1 MAGGASSSPRSAPV
15 DSREI
20 LRLAVP
26 SFAALVSEP
35 LFLLTDAA
43 VVGHLGTDPL
53 AALAVAGSVVQ
64 TVVGLC
70 VFLAY
75 GTTAAV
81 ARRIGARDEAG
92 ALAAGIAGVWLAV
105 LLGVPLALGV
115 GLGSDGIAGLF
126 GTSAEV
132 RQGATTYLAW
142 AAPGLPAML
151 VVLAAT
157 GILRGLQDTVTPLV
171 VAVVANVANAALNVT
186 LVYGF
191 DLGIA
196 GSAMGTT
203 LAQIGA
209 AIAMLII
216 LVRAARRR
224 GVALGPSWPR
234 VRESAR
240 AGGPLVVRTL
250 TLRAALLL
258 STVLAATLGS
268 AATAAHHVV
277 MTVVTTLAFALDA
290 LAIAAQALTG
300 RLLGAGD
307 LTATLAT
314 TRTMV
319 RWGTAGGLVAAVT
332 LTAVSPWLAWG
343 FTDDPSVHA
352 VAVPALVVAAVV
364 QPISGVVF
372 VLDGVLIGAGDGP
385 YLARAGLI
393 TLVAYAPL
401 ALLVVL
407 MGGGLTWLWVAYGAF
422 MLARLLTLTTRAR
435 STAWLVAG
443 APG

>member
-1 MAGGASSSPRSAPV
+1 VEG
-15 DSREI
+15 REI

-35 LFLLTDAA
+35 VFLLTDAA
-43 VVGHLGTDPL
+43 VVGHLGVDPL

-64 TVVGLC
+64 TLVGLC

-81 ARRIGARDEAG
+81 SRRIGAGDEAG
-92 ALAAGIAGVWLAV
+92 ALGAGIAGVWLAV

-115 GLGSDGIAGLF
+115 GLGADGITGLF
-126 GTSAEV
+126 DTSAAV
-132 RQGATTYLAW
+132 RADAATYLAW

-151 VVLAAT
+151 VVLAGT
-157 GILRGLQDTVTPLV
+157 GILRGLQDTITPLV
-171 VAVVANVANAALNVT
+171 IAVVANVANAGLNVA

-191 DLGIA
+191 ELGIA
-196 GSAMGTT
+196 GSAIGTT
-203 LAQIGA
+203 LAQVGA
-209 AIAMLII
+209 AVAMLVVMI
-216 LVRAARRR
+216 RAARRR
-224 GVALGPSWPR
+224 RVALGPSWVR

-258 STVLAATLGS
+258 STGLAATLGS
-268 AATAAHHVV
+268 ASTAAHHVV

-307 LTATLAT
+307 VTAARDT
-314 TRTMV
+314 TRIMV
-319 RWGTAGGLVAAVT
+319 RWGTGCGLVAAAA
-332 LTAVSPWLAWG
+332 LIAASPWLAWA
-343 FTDDPSVHA
+343 FTDDPGVQA
-352 VAVPALVVAAVV
+352 AAVPALVVAAAV
-364 QPISGVVF
+364 QPVSGVVF

-385 YLARAGLI
+385 YLARAGLL
-393 TLVAYAPL
+393 TLAAYAPS

-407 MGGGLTWLWVAYGAF
+407 VGGGLAWLWVAYGVF
-422 MLARLLTLTTRAR
+422 MLARLMTLTVRAR
-435 STAWLVAG
+435 GSAWLVAG
-443 APG
+443 ASS